1 MKISKRIKDA
11 VKAGVAYL
19 DAADGPDW
27 VHQVNPA
34 SLDLSS
40 GCGCVLGQI
49 ERRKNNFLSGN
60 YSTACERRGL
70 KQATPPLGF
79 WTTRKYYPTLTA
91 AWKQVIRRL
100 QRTRPRT
107 A

>member
-1 MKISKRIKDA
+1 VKISKRIKDA

-27 VHQVNPA
+27 PHQIDVN
-34 SLDLSS
+34 SLNLQT

-49 ERRKNNFLSGN
+49 ERRKTFGAG
-60 YSTACERRGL
+60 YDMACARRGL
-70 KQATPPLGF
+70 NKTTPTLGF
-79 WTTRKYYPTLTA
+79 WTTLRNYPTLTA